1 MVPIEADVFM
11 IDGANPTWCSNLMV
25 PTLMVPPH
33 EADVDVMV
41 DGFMI
46 DGASGD
52 GVINRRAM
60 SSPKTIMPS
69 IVVCEYESRYD

>member
-1 MVPIEADVFM
+1 MSWIDGFM
-11 IDGANPTWCSNLMV
+11 IDGADRSRCFYDRWCQPDMV
-25 PTLMVPPH
+25 LQH

-52 GVINRRAM
+52 GANVDGVFT
-60 SSPKTIMPS
+60 PQK
-69 IVVCEYESRYD
+69 